1 MEKQKT
7 SVFVAGKEYTVVSSD
22 PPEYLRRVAAYADR
36 KLKEMSLATRLPQ
49 AQADAMAAMNLA
61 DELMKAKDENQRLRR
76 ENRHL
81 AEELAR
87 LKAEKT

>member
-36 KLKEMSLATRLPQ
+36 KLREISLSTRLPQ

-61 DELMKAKDENQRLRR
+61 DELMKAQDENRRLRR
-76 ENRHL
+76 ENRRL
-81 AEELAR
+81 AEELAA
-87 LKAEKT
+87 LKAEKA

>member
-36 KLKEMSLATRLPQ
+36 KLREISLATRLPQ
-49 AQADAMAAMNLA
+49 AQADARAAMNLA
-61 DELMKAKDENQRLRR
+61 DELMKAQDENQRLRR
-76 ENRHL
+76 ENRRL
-81 AEELAR
+81 AEELAA
-87 LKAEKT
+87 LKAEKA

>member
-36 KLKEMSLATRLPQ
+36 KLRESAAVSRLPL
-49 AQADAMAAMNLA
+49 AQAGAWSSTFHSRW
-61 DELMKAKDENQRLRR
+61 ERFQF
-76 ENRHL
+76 
-81 AEELAR
+81 AR
-87 LKAEKT
+87 ASSETVS

>member
-36 KLKEMSLATRLPQ
+36 KLREISLATRLPQ

-61 DELMKAKDENQRLRR
+61 DELMKAQDENRRLRR
-76 ENRHL
+76 ENRRL
-81 AEELAR
+81 AEELAA
-87 LKAEKT
+87 LKAEKA

>member
-7 SVFVAGKEYTVVSSD
+7 SVLVAGKEYAVVSSD

-36 KLKEMSLATRLPQ
+36 KLREISLSTRLPQ

-61 DELMKAKDENQRLRR
+61 DELMKAQDEKRRPRR
-76 ENRHL
+76 ENRRL
-81 AEELAR
+81 AEELAA
-87 LKAEKT
+87 LKAEKA

>member
-36 KLKEMSLATRLPQ
+36 KLREISLATRLPQ
-49 AQADAMAAMNLA
+49 AQADALAAMNLA
-61 DELMKAKDENQRLRR
+61 DELMKAQDENQRLRR
-76 ENRHL
+76 ENRRL
-81 AEELAR
+81 AEELAA
-87 LKAEKT
+87 LKAEKA

>member
-76 ENRHL
+76 ENRRL

-87 LKAEKT
+87 LKAEKA

>member
-76 ENRHL
+76 ENRRL

>member
-36 KLKEMSLATRLPQ
+36 KLREISLTTRLPQ

-61 DELMKAKDENQRLRR
+61 DELMKAQDENRRLRR
-76 ENRHL
+76 ENRRL
-81 AEELAR
+81 AEELAA
-87 LKAEKT
+87 LKAEKA